1 MVHARPAASRTP
13 PRASKAASPRF
24 RLWNH
29 LRRDRRPRSLGEIYA
44 AVAIE
49 PEHMFSLLDDW
60 SGRGLLLTQVNP
72 VRFLMTE
79 AARAQ
84 GLPPRANNNVP
95 KFSGRQRLWAAMR
108 VLKTFDLQTI
118 CMASETSHKGAV
130 EFLRALG
137 RTGYVTADAAPVLCM
152 VWRFVRYTGP
162 KHPIVRYRK
171 DGSRSIVEVEDRN
184 DGRRYRDVIDLA
196 APGSSDGLGKAPSEG
211 GGVS

>member
-137 RTGYVTADAAPVLCM
+137 RTGYVTPTPPRYCAWSGASSATPAPNIPSCATARM
-152 VWRFVRYTGP
+152 APARS
-162 KHPIVRYRK
+162 
-171 DGSRSIVEVEDRN
+171 SRSRIATT
-184 DGRRYRDVIDLA
+184 GA
-196 APGSSDGLGKAPSEG
+196 ATAT
-211 GGVS
+211 